1 MIRAGI
7 HPSALIDVEGKLEL
21 PQSTIIEPGC
31 IIFAGVKATIE
42 LGEMNIFYPGCIL
55 RLERG
60 FVRTGRRVSFGPACQ
75 IYETRAGLT
84 IGDNTML
91 AGGVKICGVSH
102 GYQDGSLPMRDQPT
116 VEEPIVIGEDVWI
129 GMGAIILPGIEIG
142 RGAVVGAG
150 SVVTRSIPPYCVG
163 YGAPFRV
170 TDTRR
175 APPCSTS
182 KRNGRAD
189 TSCGTAAIPCA
200 SRSTIGTASCER
212 GGFPDLL
219 TRSSG
224 IDP

>member
-1 MIRAGI
+1 VIRKGI

-31 IIFAGVKATIE
+31 IIFAGAKATIE

-60 FVRTGRRVSFGPACQ
+60 FIRTGWRVSFGPGCQ

-91 AGGVKICGVSH
+91 AGGVKLCGVNHS
-102 GYQDGSLPMRDQPT
+102 YSDASLPMRDQPT

-129 GMGAIILPGIEIG
+129 GMGAMVLPGVEIG

-150 SVVTRSIPPYCVG
+150 SVVTRSIPPYSVG
-163 YGAPFRV
+163 HGAPFRV
-170 TDTRR
+170 TGTRR
-175 APPCSTS
+175 APPEE
-182 KRNGRAD
+182 
-189 TSCGTAAIPCA
+189 
-200 SRSTIGTASCER
+200 IGA
-212 GGFPDLL
+212 PLAV
-219 TRSSG
+219 
-224 IDP
+224 

>member
-31 IIFAGVKATIE
+31 IIFAGAEATIE
-42 LGEMNIFYPGCIL
+42 LGEMNTFYPGCIL

-60 FVRTGRRVSFGPACQ
+60 FIRTGRRVSFGPACQ

-91 AGGVKICGVSH
+91 AGGVKLCGVNHSFE
-102 GYQDGSLPMRDQPT
+102 DLTLPMRDQPT
-116 VEEPIVIGEDVWI
+116 SEEPIVIGEDVWI
-129 GMGAIILPGIEIG
+129 GMGAIILPGVEIG

-150 SVVTRSIPPYCVG
+150 SVVTRNVPPYSVG
-163 YGAPFRV
+163 NGTPFRV

-175 APPCSTS
+175 ASP
-182 KRNGRAD
+182 D
-189 TSCGTAAIPCA
+189 E
-200 SRSTIGTASCER
+200 IG
-212 GGFPDLL
+212 PLL
-219 TRSSG
+219 AV
-224 IDP
+224 